1 MKLKMAVVAGTVIVS
16 ILVLFTLLPAA
27 SYGISGFFSKA
38 FDKSLG
44 PGEQYERNITVR
56 AYYNLTIRFQKE
68 GSSSYLGFNDNGS
81 SIVLLGSN
89 GTVIRNV
96 TGVTN
101 GKHYVLMESNEVRSI
116 TNVSAFG
123 ISSYSDIIGQSA
135 SISYIGSNAYLTIT
149 VNYGT
154 ASMSGYVVDDLTGGF
169 VDGMEVLAFADS
181 SDPQTAEAVVYS
193 TTVNGRYMLSLDL
206 NSSLALDVYAKD
218 YDVA

>member
-1 MKLKMAVVAGTVIVS
+1 MAVVAGTVIVS

-27 SYGISGFFSKA
+27 SYGISGIFSKA

-154 ASMSGYVVDDLTGGF
+154 ASMSGYVVDDLTGRF